1 MVRGAEAR
9 RDVQPAAT
17 TLRVNKVK
25 PGISRAGMER
35 RAEIL
40 GRPAQGIQR
49 RRTAGNH
56 INARVRIMSVSSR
69 ASLGGTI
76 AQGSIRGVPA
86 TKRFNC
92 DCCLRVKQC
101 GRARECSTNNK
112 DPVTVYQGDNWSSR
126 RTQHQHTTLR

>member
-40 GRPAQGIQR
+40 GRPRDTAEADSRKSYQCTRAYYECEFPCQFGRNNSTRKHPRRSGHQAIQ
-49 RRTAGNH
+49 
-56 INARVRIMSVSSR
+56 
-69 ASLGGTI
+69 L
-76 AQGSIRGVPA
+76 
-86 TKRFNC
+86 
-92 DCCLRVKQC
+92 
-101 GRARECSTNNK
+101 
-112 DPVTVYQGDNWSSR
+112 
-126 RTQHQHTTLR
+126 